1 MTRMKRIDADKT
13 FVLRP
18 KLQAE
23 RFVGNMGRFGEMFH
37 FYFSA
42 FFLLF
47 ALSAY
52 ADEAESLFHQGNQ
65 LYEAGS
71 YQEAAKTYEKILAVG
86 KANWQVYYNL
96 GNAYY
101 KQRQIAKAILNYE
114 RALHLNHDN
123 EDIRFNLDLAN
134 LSVADRIPAMPRSLA
149 VVWLDQV
156 IHIFTA
162 EQAATLALIFWVLLF
177 AGAIFWLLAGREQM
191 RHWARRLVWS
201 AGTVW
206 LVLALMFAML
216 AYERATLHEAIVLAP
231 RVVVRSSPAG
241 DATEMFILHEGVKVR
256 LQERSGDWRRIRLAD
271 GKVGWLETKTIEE
284 I

>member
-1 MTRMKRIDADKT
+1 M
-13 FVLRP
+13 
-18 KLQAE
+18 
-23 RFVGNMGRFGEMFH
+23 RFFLAV
-37 FYFSA
+37 

-47 ALSAY
+47 AFSAS
-52 ADEAESLFHQGNQ
+52 ADEAESLFHQANQ

-71 YQEAAKTYEKILAVG
+71 YQQAAETYERILAVG

-114 RALHLNHDN
+114 RALHLNRDN

-134 LSVADRIPAMPRSLA
+134 LSVADRIPAMPRSLV
-149 VVWLDQV
+149 VVWLDEA
-156 IHIFTA
+156 IHLFTA
-162 EQAATLALIFWVLLF
+162 EQAATLALIFWVILF
-177 AGAIFWLLAGREQM
+177 AGAILWLLARREKV

-201 AGTVW
+201 AGAVW
-206 LVLALMFAML
+206 LIFALIFAML
-216 AYERATLHEAIVLAP
+216 AYERTTLHEAIVLAP

-256 LQERSGDWRRIRLAD
+256 LQARSGDWRRIRLAD
-271 GKVGWLETKTIEE
+271 GKVGWLEAKTIEE

>member
-1 MTRMKRIDADKT
+1 M
-13 FVLRP
+13 
-18 KLQAE
+18 
-23 RFVGNMGRFGEMFH
+23 RFF
-37 FYFSA
+37 FSI
-42 FFLLF
+42 FILLF

-52 ADEAESLFHQGNQ
+52 ADEAESLFHQANQ
-65 LYEAGS
+65 FYEAGN
-71 YQEAAKTYEKILAVG
+71 YQQAAETYEKILALG

-114 RALHLNHDN
+114 RALQLNRDN

-134 LSVADRIPAMPRSLA
+134 LSVADRIPEMPRSLA
-149 VVWLDQV
+149 VIWLDQA
-156 IHIFTA
+156 IHLFTA

-177 AGAIFWLLAGREQM
+177 AGAIFWLLARRERA
-191 RHWARRLVWS
+191 RHWSRRLVWS
-201 AGTVW
+201 AGAIW
-206 LVLALMFAML
+206 LAFALIFAML

-271 GKVGWLETKTIEE
+271 GKVGWLEARTVEE